1 MAIYLRSEILS
12 AVNEILNEM
21 NVNSLMNSVLKNEKG
36 QILLKTDIQTCL
48 NHKFNNSLKTI
59 IHKILMNYC
68 FYAEKISPGGFRKT
82 LMNIST
88 LISGMENNTF
98 KDYVFHPKLNDLK
111 KLIEDSINE
120 KSIANLVI
128 EAIRLAGFGGKVSI
142 EKSVNSST
150 SIELI
155 EGYIFKHKLTD
166 LKSIKLI
173 KPNVICI
180 DGYIESVSE
189 VNMLFECFAGTKQQ
203 LLLISRGMH
212 DDVIN
217 TIKVNRD
224 RGMMFVYPI
233 IIDFDLDGI
242 NTITDISIVAGTN
255 PVSCHLGELISSLK
269 DSNAVE
275 IDEAVII
282 GNSLTLKNSKT
293 RRNINIH
300 VKNLIEKR
308 RSSNVDIEDL
318 ITTRI
323 KSLTN
328 NNVVIRLCDDSN
340 YVLKSQAIDHT
351 LRSIKSM
358 LDYGIII
365 QNEKLELNAT
375 VNSYNEL
382 SKKFVQQML
391 NLGSA
396 IS

>member
-88 LISGMENNTF
+88 LMSGMENDTF

-173 KPNVICI
+173 KPSVICI

-212 DDVIN
+212 
-217 TIKVNRD
+217 
-224 RGMMFVYPI
+224 
-233 IIDFDLDGI
+233 DFDLDGI

-375 VNSYNEL
+375 VNSSNEL

-396 IS
+396 II